1 MKEFI
6 TLKEVQETIMVSNPG
21 GRSITIETQ
30 KSGYN
35 EVQTLTS
42 AIFPDKIFGEYIGL
56 AKLKDNSIHPAYM
69 LNTSR
74 QKLILKGFIGFSN
87 GPEILNEICSKLLFQ
102 NEFIVIRSAVES
114 DFIIDSF
121 NDNYEKL
128 SRLGFRCIELDRKEK
143 DFWVASNILFPDLK
157 ECFIKYVNTDLGL
170 ICTQFSR
177 DYDNKESKV
186 IGKAIRPV
194 VILKS
199 KVEVKENFE
208 YKWIKP

>member
-87 GPEILNEICSKLLFQ
+87 GPEILNEIWSKLLFQ
-102 NEFIVIRSAVES
+102 NELMVYGKKGKPCPICHQPIVKIKVNGRGTHYCP
-114 DFIIDSF
+114 
-121 NDNYEKL
+121 N
-128 SRLGFRCIELDRKEK
+128 CQKE
-143 DFWVASNILFPDLK
+143 D
-157 ECFIKYVNTDLGL
+157 
-170 ICTQFSR
+170 
-177 DYDNKESKV
+177 
-186 IGKAIRPV
+186 
-194 VILKS
+194 
-199 KVEVKENFE
+199 
-208 YKWIKP
+208 